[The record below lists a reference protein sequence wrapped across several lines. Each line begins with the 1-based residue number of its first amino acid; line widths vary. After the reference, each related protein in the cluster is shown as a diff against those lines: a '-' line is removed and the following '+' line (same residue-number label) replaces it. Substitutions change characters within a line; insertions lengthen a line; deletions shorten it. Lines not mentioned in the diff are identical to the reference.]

1 MNKTKKRFIS
11 ISMSVLMAF
20 TTAMSSAGV
29 VFAEETE
36 IDTSAVTTESV
47 SNNSANPYGLAE
59 KTKDGTILHAF
70 CWSFNTIKANMKD
83 IAEAG
88 YASVQCSPANKCY
101 IGGGKAEDKVGDELF
116 GNGKW
121 YYHYQPADWTL
132 GNYQLG
138 TEAEFAAMCA
148 EADKYGVKIIVD
160 VLPNH
165 TTPFQEQ
172 LSGGLLD
179 LKNKGVLYHD
189 NGFNPISGSGWNDR
203 YQCTTGQMDGLPD
216 VNTEGADFQNLYM
229 NYVNTVIGYGAD
241 GFRYDTA
248 KHIGLPSD
256 PSDTASHPNGN
267 NFWPLVTGKQTY
279 SGVASL
285 NNTGNLFMYGEV
297 LGNVKLGE
305 YTSYLEAVCGSEYG
319 NSIRSMI
326 KNAEMPAGAVTDNK
340 AGISSSKLVTWVE
353 SHDNYINDGQD
364 WNAYDDQRVRWGWAA
379 LAAQKEGAPLFF
391 NRPANSSRSSKWG
404 DNKVGKAGNDNW
416 KHPEVAA
423 VNNFR
428 NAMVGEDQK
437 VTNPN
442 GNKTLMIERG
452 DKGAVIL
459 NMQGTSLSLNTSTS
473 MADGDYTDQAHGG
486 TFHVSGGR
494 LTGTV
499 NAGEIAVLYN
509 ASTSRISAS
518 PSSGTYKTDT
528 VQVTLT
534 AMNVSNAQY
543 RVDNGSWTGFSDST
557 TITVGSASDG
567 NGTVHTVDVKGT
579 DASGNPITQTYTYT
593 KKDMSQQF
601 SSGKQ
606 IYCVKP
612 SGWGDT
618 IYCYAY
624 VDETTN
630 NAAWPGVA
638 MTNEGDGI
646 YSYDL
651 PSGWTNAYVI
661 FNDGNNQDPASQ
673 QPGFQYTSGK
683 TMAYEDGAFEEVTV
697 QPAGP
702 SVTSSV
708 ADGTTFD
715 TETKDIV
722 LTLKNATSGTYS
734 VDNGPVKTFTDTATV
749 TLGQG
754 KIADTDVTVKVTA
767 TDGSTTK
774 NFTFTYHKKYNASN
788 VSNASIVNAAS
799 AIATVANKGAATSP
813 AVGGKYATNPNG
825 SVGKQATITIDGS
838 YNDWS
843 EDMIIA
849 QGLANDSAMKFKGSW
864 ENCVMDSYALYAAWD
879 SSNLYLAWQNV
890 NTADVTN
897 GQGGALSDGGLR
909 DLPMVLALDTGSGKN
924 MTGYTTDGKGIW
936 GIDMTFETDVDHIL
950 VMHSDGSGTPGVFT
964 SNGTGLT
971 DYEDYCGSFD
981 ALGIEFESA
990 SGCFPSKLMGIKNL
1004 PEYPDTTGVAMLY
1017 DDSVSTTDLKQGHN
1031 TEMDTFF
1038 EIKIPFSAI
1047 GMTASEFAE
1056 RGVGVMQI
1064 VSRGESP
1071 MDGLPHD
1078 KCFLDNTYGDYA
1090 SESSN
1095 SHEKD
1100 DNDTITVP
1108 LARVGNGE
1116 TPPPPPPEKLNVNF
1130 GADRSSPQ
1138 ADTTD
1143 LTLKA
1148 IAYDGTAPYQ
1158 YQFSID
1164 GSVVQTYSSSDT
1176 YAWDT
1181 TGGDHTISVTVKDAE
1196 GNTVTSTKAYTIEGD
1211 TVEIP
1216 VTSVTVN
1223 PTSLNLI
1230 VGDNATLTATVAPS
1244 NATNKKIT
1252 WTSSNT
1258 SVATVSNGTVTAKAA
1273 GTATITA
1280 TSSNGEKGTATVT
1293 VTKSGSDLKISNFV
1307 TDCGTSAKVGTTV
1320 TLAASAE
1327 GGSGSYQY
1335 AFKVKSADGTWATIQ
1350 DTSSK
1355 SIATWKTSVAG
1366 QKTLYVY
1373 VKDSTGKVVSD
1384 MLNFTVIDNV
1394 VTPLS
1399 ITNFT
1404 TNKGTTATK
1413 GTTVTLSAKAAGG
1426 SGSYQY
1432 AFKVQS
1438 ANGTWATIQD
1448 TSSKSTASWKASVA
1462 GQKTLYAYVKDSTG
1476 KVVSK
1481 ALNFNVTEVKP
1492 LSITSFTTNK
1502 GTTAT
1507 KGTTVTLS
1515 AAATGGSGSYQ
1526 YAFKVQSAN
1535 GTWATIQ
1542 DTSSKNTAVWDANVA
1557 GQKTLYAYVKDST
1570 GKVVSKTLSFNVTD
1584 SANDLAVTSFT
1595 ASTGTSAASG
1605 TKVTLS
1611 VSAKGGTGFYQYA
1624 FKVKSADGT
1633 WFTIQ
1638 DTSAQSKAT
1647 WTTGSTGTK
1656 TLYAYVKDSKGKVA
1670 QKTLTFTV
1678 K

>member
-1 MNKTKKRFIS
+1 
-11 ISMSVLMAF
+11 
-20 TTAMSSAGV
+20 
-29 VFAEETE
+29 
-36 IDTSAVTTESV
+36 
-47 SNNSANPYGLAE
+47 
-59 KTKDGTILHAF
+59 
-70 CWSFNTIKANMKD
+70 
-83 IAEAG
+83 
-88 YASVQCSPANKCY
+88 
-101 IGGGKAEDKVGDELF
+101 LF
-116 GNGKW
+116 
-121 YYHYQPADWTL
+121 Y
-132 GNYQLG
+132 
-138 TEAEFAAMCA
+138 
-148 EADKYGVKIIVD
+148 
-160 VLPNH
+160 
-165 TTPFQEQ
+165 
-172 LSGGLLD
+172 
-179 LKNKGVLYHD
+179 
-189 NGFNPISGSGWNDR
+189 
-203 YQCTTGQMDGLPD
+203 
-216 VNTEGADFQNLYM
+216 
-229 NYVNTVIGYGAD
+229 
-241 GFRYDTA
+241 
-248 KHIGLPSD
+248 
-256 PSDTASHPNGN
+256 
-267 NFWPLVTGKQTY
+267 
-279 SGVASL
+279 
-285 NNTGNLFMYGEV
+285 
-297 LGNVKLGE
+297 
-305 YTSYLEAVCGSEYG
+305 
-319 NSIRSMI
+319 
-326 KNAEMPAGAVTDNK
+326 
-340 AGISSSKLVTWVE
+340 
-353 SHDNYINDGQD
+353 
-364 WNAYDDQRVRWGWAA
+364 
-379 LAAQKEGAPLFF
+379 
-391 NRPANSSRSSKWG
+391 NRPANSSRSNKWG
-404 DNKVGKAGNDNW
+404 NNKVGVAGNDNW
-416 KHPEVAA
+416 KHPEVVA

-428 NAMVGEDQK
+428 NAMVGENQN

-452 DKGAVIL
+452 NKGAVII

-486 TFHVSGGR
+486 IFHVSGGK

-528 VQVTLT
+528 LQVTLT
-534 AMNVSNAQY
+534 ATNVSNAQY
-543 RVDNGSWTGFSDST
+543 RIDSGSWTGFDGST

-567 NGTVHTVDVKGT
+567 DGTVHTVDVKGT
-579 DASGNPITQTYTYT
+579 DASGNPVTQTYTYT
-593 KKDMSQQF
+593 KRDTSQRF
-601 SSGKQ
+601 TSGKQ

-624 VDETTN
+624 VDENTN
-630 NAAWPGVA
+630 NAAWPGVK

-683 TMAYEDGAFEEVTV
+683 TMAYEDGTFEEVTI
-697 QPAGP
+697 QPTGP

-708 ADGTTFD
+708 VDGTTFD

-734 VDNGPVKTFTDTATV
+734 VDDGPVKTFTDTATV

-788 VSNASIVNAAS
+788 ASNASIVNAAS
-799 AIATVANKGAATSP
+799 AMATVANKGASTSP

-825 SVGKQATITIDGS
+825 SVGKQATITIDGN

-849 QGLANDSAMKFKGSW
+849 QGLANDSPMKFKGSW

-897 GQGGALSDGGLR
+897 GQGAAITDGGLR
-909 DLPMVLALDTGSGKN
+909 DLPMILALDTGSGKN

-936 GIDMTFETDVDHIL
+936 GIDMTFKTDVDHIL
-950 VMHSDGSGTPGVFT
+950 VMHSDGSGTPGLFT
-964 SNGTGLT
+964 SDGTGLT
-971 DYEDYCGSFD
+971 DYTTHCGSFD
-981 ALGIEFESA
+981 ALGIEFKSA

-1017 DDSVSTTDLKQGHN
+1017 DDSVATTDLKVGHN
-1031 TEMDTFF
+1031 TELDTFF

-1071 MDGLPHD
+1071 MDGVPHD
-1078 KCFLDNTYGDYA
+1078 KCFLDNTYGDYP
-1090 SESSN
+1090 SQPSDT
-1095 SHEKD
+1095 HEKD

-1116 TPPPPPPEKLNVNF
+1116 TPPPPPPEELNVNF

-1148 IAYDGTAPYQ
+1148 IAYEGTAPYQ

-1164 GSVVQTYSSSDT
+1164 GSVVQAYSSSDT

-1181 TGGDHTISVTVKDAE
+1181 TGGDHTISVTVKDAD
-1196 GNTVTSTKAYTIEGD
+1196 GNTVTSTKAYTIEGNV
-1211 TVEIP
+1211 VEIP
-1216 VTSVTVN
+1216 VTSVTVK
-1223 PTSLNLI
+1223 PTSLNLT

-1244 NATNKKIT
+1244 NATDKKIT

-1258 SVATVSNGTVTAKAA
+1258 SVATVSNGTVTAKAV

-1280 TSSNGEKGTATVT
+1280 TSSNGKKGTATVT

-1335 AFKVKSADGTWATIQ
+1335 AFKVKSDDGTWATIQ

-1373 VKDSTGKVVSD
+1373 VKDSTGKVVSNT
-1384 MLNFTVIDNV
+1384 LNFTVIDNV

-1413 GTTVTLSAKAAGG
+1413 GTTVTLSATAAGG

-1462 GQKTLYAYVKDSTG
+1462 G
-1476 KVVSK
+1476 
-1481 ALNFNVTEVKP
+1481 P
-1492 LSITSFTTNK
+1492 
-1502 GTTAT
+1502 
-1507 KGTTVTLS
+1507 
-1515 AAATGGSGSYQ
+1515 
-1526 YAFKVQSAN
+1526 
-1535 GTWATIQ
+1535 
-1542 DTSSKNTAVWDANVA
+1542 
-1557 GQKTLYAYVKDST
+1557 
-1570 GKVVSKTLSFNVTD
+1570 
-1584 SANDLAVTSFT
+1584 
-1595 ASTGTSAASG
+1595 
-1605 TKVTLS
+1605 
-1611 VSAKGGTGFYQYA
+1611 
-1624 FKVKSADGT
+1624 
-1633 WFTIQ
+1633 
-1638 DTSAQSKAT
+1638 
-1647 WTTGSTGTK
+1647 
-1656 TLYAYVKDSKGKVA
+1656 
-1670 QKTLTFTV
+1670 
-1678 K
+1678 

>member
-70 CWSFNTIKANMKD
+70 CWSFNTIKANMKE

-88 YASVQCSPANKCY
+88 YASVQCSPANNCY
-101 IGGGKAEDKVGDELF
+101 IGGGKEGDSIGDALY
-116 GNGKW
+116 GNGFW
-121 YYHYQPADWTL
+121 YYHYQPTDWAL

-165 TTPFQEQ
+165 TTPFQQQ

-179 LKNKGVLYHD
+179 LKNRGVLYHN
-189 NGFNPISGSGWNDR
+189 NGFNEISSAGYNDR
-203 YQCTTGQMDGLPD
+203 YECTTGQMGGLPD
-216 VNTEGADFQNLYM
+216 VNTEGTEFQNLYM
-229 NYVNTVIGYGAD
+229 DYVNTVIGYGAD

-256 PSDTASHPNGN
+256 PSDTAPHPNGN

-279 SGVASL
+279 SGITSL

-297 LGNVKLGE
+297 LGNVKLSE
-305 YTSYLEAVCGSEYG
+305 YTSYLDGVCASEYG

-326 KNAEMPAGAVTDNK
+326 KNAEMPASTVTDNR

-391 NRPANSSRSSKWG
+391 NRPANSSRSNKWG
-404 DNKVGKAGNDNW
+404 NNKVGVAGNDNW

-452 DKGAVIL
+452 NKGAVII

-486 TFHVSGGR
+486 VFHVSGGK

-528 VQVTLT
+528 LSVTLT
-534 AMNVSNAQY
+534 ATNVSNAQY
-543 RVDNGSWTGFSDST
+543 RIDSGSWTGFDGST

-567 NGTVHTVDVKGT
+567 DGTVHTVDVKGT
-579 DASGNPITQTYTYT
+579 DASGNPVTQTYTYT
-593 KKDMSQQF
+593 KRDTSQQF
-601 SSGKQ
+601 TSGKQ

-624 VDETTN
+624 VDENTN
-630 NAAWPGVA
+630 NAAWPGVK

-683 TMAYEDGAFEEVTV
+683 TMAYEDGTFEEVTV

-708 ADGTTFD
+708 VDGTTFD

-734 VDNGPVKTFTDTATV
+734 VDDGPVKTFTDTATV

-788 VSNASIVNAAS
+788 VSNASLVNAAS
-799 AIATVANKGAATSP
+799 AMASVANKGASTSP

-825 SVGKQATITIDGS
+825 SVGKQATITIDGN

-897 GQGGALSDGGLR
+897 GQGAAISDGGLR

-950 VMHSDGSGTPGVFT
+950 VMHSDGSGTPGLFT
-964 SNGTGLT
+964 SDGTGLT
-971 DYEDYCGSFD
+971 DYTTHCASFD
-981 ALGIEFESA
+981 ALGIEFKSS

-1004 PEYPDTTGVAMLY
+1004 PEYPNTTGVAMLY

-1090 SESSN
+1090 GEPSN

-1148 IAYDGTAPYQ
+1148 IAYEGTAPYQ

-1164 GSVVQTYSSSDT
+1164 GSVVQAYSSSNT

-1181 TGGDHTISVTVKDAE
+1181 TGGDHTISVTVKDAD

-1230 VGDNATLTATVAPS
+1230 VGDNATLAATVAPS

-1258 SVATVSNGTVTAKAA
+1258 SVATVSNGTVTAKAT

-1280 TSSNGEKGTATVT
+1280 TSSNGKKGTATVT

-1307 TDCGTSAKVGTTV
+1307 TDCGTSAKVGTSV

-1327 GGSGSYQY
+1327 GGTGSYQY
-1335 AFKVKSADGTWATIQ
+1335 AFSVCNSEGKWYKIQ
-1350 DTSSK
+1350 
-1355 SIATWKTSVAG
+1355 AA
-1366 QKTLYVY
+1366 
-1373 VKDSTGKVVSD
+1373 
-1384 MLNFTVIDNV
+1384 
-1394 VTPLS
+1394 
-1399 ITNFT
+1399 
-1404 TNKGTTATK
+1404 
-1413 GTTVTLSAKAAGG
+1413 SAKNTAVW
-1426 SGSYQY
+1426 Y
-1432 AFKVQS
+1432 AS
-1438 ANGTWATIQD
+1438 P
-1448 TSSKSTASWKASVA
+1448 A
-1462 GQKTLYAYVKDSTG
+1462 GQKTLYAYVKDSSG
-1476 KVVSK
+1476 KVEQK
-1481 ALNFNVTEVKP
+1481 TINFTVTDDKP
-1492 LSITSFTTNK
+1492 LAVSSFTTNQGTSAPK
-1502 GTTAT
+1502 GTKVTLTAT
-1507 KGTTVTLS
+1507 ASGGT
-1515 AAATGGSGSYQ
+1515 GSYQ
-1526 YAFKVQSAN
+1526 YAFSVCNSEGKWYKIQAASA
-1535 GTWATIQ
+1535 
-1542 DTSSKNTAVWDANVA
+1542 KNTAVWDATPA
-1557 GQKTLYAYVKDST
+1557 GQKTLYAYVKDAS
-1570 GKVVSKTLSFNVTD
+1570 GKVEQKTINFTVTD
-1584 SANDLAVTSFT
+1584 SKPLAVSSFT
-1595 ASTGTSAASG
+1595 TNKGTSATKG
-1605 TKVTLS
+1605 TKVTLTATASGGTGSYQYAFS
-1611 VSAKGGTGFYQYA
+1611 VCNSEGKWYKIQAASAKNTAVWDATPAGQKTLYAYVKDASGKVEQKTINFTVTDAAQTELAVSSFTTDKGTSAAAGTSVTLTATATGGSGFYQYA
-1624 FKVKSADGT
+1624 FSVCNSEGKWYKIQAASAS
-1633 WFTIQ
+1633 
-1638 DTSAQSKAT
+1638 DTAVWNAT
-1647 WTTGSTGTK
+1647 PAGTK
-1656 TLYAYVKDSKGKVA
+1656 TLYAYVKDSNGKVA